1 MYILFDDQLINLHME
16 SYILRP
22 FECLQCQRRFTT
34 KLFLKRHHAVH
45 SSIRNYRCELCL
57 STYKYKKGLNRH
69 IKKFHPDYYSSLNL
83 PPITR
88 KPKIK
93 FEENASP
100 VFKIR
105 RKTAEGWVEEIPAVT
120 PTFKLHPDLSLEIQ
134 ESQASSNSKEDL
146 KASSSKKQDLSK
158 SSQRLNYNAKD
169 KKRMNFFKF
178 FLEHINK
185 QKEGKNENL
194 NENFRK
200 FGHNESF
207 KEFNKVLSD
216 TVEQYQTCF
225 EFNGTAQTKGFV
237 PVKIEKNSFRD
248 KICAPNPHKRI
259 EYLEELL
266 RKFKT
271 QDFEARE
278 QLRLEKEKT
287 EELSRM
293 MKRLDRLYKLKMCK
307 LRKVYRGVGR
317 GRIDEEEKGFEM
329 EMEGRL
335 PDGGIKVEEADG
347 VDG

>member
-1 MYILFDDQLINLHME
+1 ME

-22 FECLQCQRRFTT
+22 FVCLQCQRRFTT

-45 SSIRNYRCELCL
+45 SSTRNYKCELCL

-105 RKTAEGWVEEIPAVT
+105 RKTLEGWIEEIPAVT
-120 PTFKLHPDLSLEIQ
+120 PTFKVHTDIVGDLLEQ
-134 ESQASSNSKEDL
+134 DSSNNEREDL
-146 KASSSKKQDLSK
+146 KPSTAKKQDFAK
-158 SSQRLNYNAKD
+158 SSQKSNFNSKD
-169 KKRMNFFKF
+169 KKRMNFFRF
-178 FLEHINK
+178 FLEHMNN
-185 QKEGKNENL
+185 QKEAKSENL
-194 NENFRK
+194 NENFRN

-216 TVEQYQTCF
+216 TVELYQNCF
-225 EFNGTAQTKGFV
+225 DMPGSSQMKGFV
-237 PVKIEKNSFRD
+237 PVKIEKNVFRD

-266 RKFKT
+266 RKYKS
-271 QDFEARE
+271 QDFEVRE
-278 QLRLEKEKT
+278 QLRIEKEKT
-287 EELSRM
+287 EGLNKM
-293 MKRLDRLYKLKMCK
+293 MKRLDRLFKLKMCK
-307 LRKVYRGVGR
+307 LRRVYRESERGGFDAGGR
-317 GRIDEEEKGFEM
+317 GDEVM
-329 EMEGRL
+329 GRL
-335 PDGGIKVEEADG
+335 DFSGVKIEEADG